1 MLDGAEGEEK
11 AQGFANFKLEWVVI
25 LVSRWFKPVIR
36 FQTFVGDDGF
46 PKIVQTLAWFPN
58 WGMAAQPLP
67 NQDWA
72 ATKLHLT
79 FHCGESWCSSLLGGL
94 VESWAHWAQG
104 SEDERSQHC
113 ASFAGHGGDLQVAS
127 ECQ

>member
-11 AQGFANFKLEWVVI
+11 AQGFAK
-25 LVSRWFKPVIR
+25 SVIR
-36 FQTFVGDDGF
+36 SQT
-46 PKIVQTLAWFPN
+46 
-58 WGMAAQPLP
+58 
-67 NQDWA
+67 
-72 ATKLHLT
+72 LHLT
-79 FHCGESWCSSLLGGL
+79 CVESLAWCSSLFLGGL

-127 ECQ
+127 VFPQKL